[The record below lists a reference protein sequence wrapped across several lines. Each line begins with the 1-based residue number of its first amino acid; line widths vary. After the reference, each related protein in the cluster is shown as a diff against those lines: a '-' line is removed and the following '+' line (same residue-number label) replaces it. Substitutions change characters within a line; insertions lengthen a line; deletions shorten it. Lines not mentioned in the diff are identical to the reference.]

1 MTVAKGRGVL
11 RDGDDGVRTLDL
23 SVTGRMPCPAR
34 RSDGIAGS
42 LEDSRV
48 FIPMLKSGA
57 ETWRPESRRPVP
69 AYTVVARDRLSR
81 LGDEYIL
88 VVDDLIPEN
97 QI

>member
-1 MTVAKGRGVL
+1 MVAVQQLTVAKGRAVL

-48 FIPMLKSGA
+48 FIPMLKRRC
-57 ETWRPESRRPVP
+57 WRPESRQPE
-69 AYTVVARDRLSR
+69 ADTVVARDRLSDR
-81 LGDEYIL
+81 NCG
-88 VVDDLIPEN
+88 
-97 QI
+97 

>member
-1 MTVAKGRGVL
+1 MVAVQQLTVAKGRGVL

-48 FIPMLKSGA
+48 FIPMLKRRCPCS
-57 ETWRPESRRPVP
+57 RPESRQPE
-69 AYTVVARDRLSR
+69 AGTVVARDLS
-81 LGDEYIL
+81 
-88 VVDDLIPEN
+88 LIH
-97 QI
+97 I